1 MWMSRRGGIA
11 GEHRGAAGM
20 GQVTIGGER
29 PAVRTEGEVRRATVL
44 GPAWFYWTPEAGAD
58 VMVLQAGDLGEE
70 ACVAGQRQSAPPVEL
85 APGEAVIGTADSY
98 IHIGPGGITLGGEI
112 QRYGHLVGNGKLSVA
127 GEMEASDLVNM
138 DGAVYI
144 NGIFQLAD

>member
-1 MWMSRRGGIA
+1 M
-11 GEHRGAAGM
+11 
-20 GQVTIGGER
+20 
-29 PAVRTEGEVRRATVL
+29 
-44 GPAWFYWTPEAGAD
+44 
-58 VMVLQAGDLGEE
+58 
-70 ACVAGQRQSAPPVEL
+70 EL

-112 QRYGHLVGNGKLSVA
+112 QMYGHLVVNGKLSVA